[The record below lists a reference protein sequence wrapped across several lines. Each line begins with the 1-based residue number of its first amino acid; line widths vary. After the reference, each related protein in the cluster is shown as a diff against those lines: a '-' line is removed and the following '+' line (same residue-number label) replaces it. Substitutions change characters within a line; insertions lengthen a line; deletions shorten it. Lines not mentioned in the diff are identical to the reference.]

1 MAKLMAGRILGE
13 RSARE
18 WKGLKETRGA
28 GRNAHPQPPGLAE
41 RTFIEK
47 ILEIRGKGRNVW
59 LYGCTAAKK
68 EAVTFG
74 WLPRSRC
81 SGESELGATSEYTWL
96 GKRPGPPPPTQQG
109 DPGGE
114 GGGGALQAGTL
125 PRCLLAARSGASR
138 GRVDNL
144 RRHQP
149 AMTAPACWHPPNP
162 DLTSD
167 RSKRHKKVL
176 ISL

>member
-41 RTFIEK
+41 RAFIEK
-47 ILEIRGKGRNVW
+47 SLEIRVKGRNVW

-96 GKRPGPPPPTQQG
+96 RERPGPP
-109 DPGGE
+109 
-114 GGGGALQAGTL
+114 
-125 PRCLLAARSGASR
+125 
-138 GRVDNL
+138 
-144 RRHQP
+144 HQP
-149 AMTAPACWHPPNP
+149 SKETLAVRVVGGHCRQVHSPVACWRPGPVRVVGGWI
-162 DLTSD
+162 TSGGT
-167 RSKRHKKVL
+167 SQL
-176 ISL
+176 

>member
-41 RTFIEK
+41 RAFIEK
-47 ILEIRGKGRNVW
+47 SLEIRVKGRNVW

-81 SGESELGATSEYTWL
+81 SDESELGATSEYTWL
-96 GKRPGPPPPTQQG
+96 RERPGPPTNP
-109 DPGGE
+109 
-114 GGGGALQAGTL
+114 
-125 PRCLLAARSGASR
+125 ARR
-138 GRVDNL
+138 PWR
-144 RRHQP
+144 
-149 AMTAPACWHPPNP
+149 
-162 DLTSD
+162 
-167 RSKRHKKVL
+167 
-176 ISL
+176 